1 MGRTD
6 SRRNIRRNGRA
17 NKLHQQQ
24 TAAVAEAGTKPQRS
38 KQQWKETLTGYVF
51 IAPMLIGVTVLM
63 IMPILASFVLSFT
76 EWNFLLGFKKVEFV
90 GFANFE
96 KLFADDI
103 FWKSLKNNLIFIL
116 VVPISLAV
124 SLLLAVIIN
133 RYVYF
138 KDMFKVIYFMPY
150 ISSVVAVAIVWQVL
164 FHPSFGPVNEFLR
177 SIGIADPPKWIADLQ
192 FALPSVMMIM
202 VWISIGYNLIIYTAG
217 LQSIP
222 KDFYEAADIDGAKAW
237 HKFRFI
243 TLPMLSPTTFFLM
256 ITGIIGTFKVFD
268 LIQVLTK
275 GGPAGSTSVVVY
287 HLYETAFV
295 NLKMSYASTMA
306 LFLFLAIFAVT
317 LVQWWGQRKW
327 VNY

>member
-1 MGRTD
+1 M
-6 SRRNIRRNGRA
+6 
-17 NKLHQQQ
+17 QPQP
-24 TAAVAEAGTKPQRS
+24 TAPADARPRPRRS
-38 KQQWKETLTGYVF
+38 KQQWKETLTGYAF
-51 IAPMLIGVTVLM
+51 ISPMLIGVTLLT
-63 IMPILASFVLSFT
+63 ILPILASFALSFT
-76 EWNFLLGFKKVEFV
+76 EWNFLLGFQKIKFV
-90 GFANFE
+90 GLDNFE
-96 KLFADDI
+96 RLFADET
-103 FWKSLKNNLIFIL
+103 FWKSLRNNLVFIL
-116 VVPISLAV
+116 VVPISLAL
-124 SLLLAVIIN
+124 SLALAVIIN

-138 KDMFKVIYFMPY
+138 KDLFKVVYFMPY

-164 FHPSFGPVNEFLR
+164 FHPSYGPVNNFLR
-177 SIGIADPPKWIADLQ
+177 SVGIDDPPKWIADLH

-222 KDFYEAADIDGAKAW
+222 KDYYEAADIDGAKPW
-237 HKFRFI
+237 DKFRFI
-243 TLPMLSPTTFFLM
+243 TLPMLSPTTFFLT

-275 GGPAGSTSVVVY
+275 GGPAGSTSVVVF

-306 LFLFLAIFAVT
+306 LFLFAAIFAVT
-317 LVQWWGQRKW
+317 LLQWWGQRKW

>member
-1 MGRTD
+1 M
-6 SRRNIRRNGRA
+6 
-17 NKLHQQQ
+17 QQQ
-24 TAAVAEAGTKPQRS
+24 PNAATGARRSTARRS
-38 KQQWKETLTGYVF
+38 KRQWKETLTGYVF
-51 IAPMLIGVTVLM
+51 ISPMLLGVTLLTIV
-63 IMPILASFVLSFT
+63 PILASFALSFT
-76 EWNFLLGFKKVEFV
+76 EWNFLLGFKQVKFV
-90 GFANFE
+90 GLDNFE
-96 KLFADDI
+96 RLFADEA
-103 FWKSLKNNLIFIL
+103 FWKSLKNNIIFIL
-116 VVPISLAV
+116 VVPITLAASLA
-124 SLLLAVIIN
+124 LAILID

-138 KDMFKVIYFMPY
+138 KDLFKVIYFMPY

-164 FHPSFGPVNEFLR
+164 FHPSYGPVNNFLR
-177 SIGIADPPKWIADLQ
+177 SIGIADPPKWIADLH

-202 VWISIGYNLIIYTAG
+202 VWVSIGYNLIIYMAG

-222 KDFYEAADIDGAKAW
+222 KDYYEAAEIDGAKSW

-275 GGPAGSTSVVVY
+275 GGPAGSTSVVVF

-306 LFLFLAIFAVT
+306 LFLFVAIFAVT

>member
-1 MGRTD
+1 M
-6 SRRNIRRNGRA
+6 
-17 NKLHQQQ
+17 QQQ
-24 TAAVAEAGTKPQRS
+24 PTAETEAIRPTARRS
-38 KQQWKETLTGYVF
+38 KQQWKETLTGYIF
-51 IAPMLIGVTVLM
+51 ISPMLIGVTLLTIV
-63 IMPILASFVLSFT
+63 PILASFALSFT
-76 EWNFLLGFKKVEFV
+76 EWNFLLGFKQIKFV
-90 GFANFE
+90 GLDNFE
-96 KLFADDI
+96 RLFADET
-103 FWKSLKNNLIFIL
+103 FWKSLKNNIIFIL
-116 VVPISLAV
+116 VVPITLAASLA
-124 SLLLAVIIN
+124 LAILID
-133 RYVYF
+133 RFVYF
-138 KDMFKVIYFMPY
+138 KDLFKVIYFMPY

-164 FHPSFGPVNEFLR
+164 FHPSYGPVNNFLR
-177 SIGIADPPKWIADLQ
+177 SIGIADPPKWIADLH

-202 VWISIGYNLIIYTAG
+202 VWVSIGYNLIIYMAG

-222 KDFYEAADIDGAKAW
+222 KDYYEAAEIDGAKSW

-275 GGPAGSTSVVVY
+275 GGPAGSTSVVVF

-306 LFLFLAIFAVT
+306 LFLFVAIFGVT

>member
-1 MGRTD
+1 
-6 SRRNIRRNGRA
+6 
-17 NKLHQQQ
+17 LQQQ
-24 TAAVAEAGTKPQRS
+24 PNAATGARRSTARRS
-38 KQQWKETLTGYVF
+38 KRQWKETLTGYVF
-51 IAPMLIGVTVLM
+51 ISPMLLGVTLLTIV
-63 IMPILASFVLSFT
+63 PILASFALSFT
-76 EWNFLLGFKKVEFV
+76 EWNFLLGFKQVKFV
-90 GFANFE
+90 GLDNFE
-96 KLFADDI
+96 RLFADEA
-103 FWKSLKNNLIFIL
+103 FWKSLKNNIIFIL
-116 VVPISLAV
+116 VVPITLAASLA
-124 SLLLAVIIN
+124 LAILID

-138 KDMFKVIYFMPY
+138 KDLFKVIYFMPY

-164 FHPSFGPVNEFLR
+164 FHPSYGPVNNFLR
-177 SIGIADPPKWIADLQ
+177 SIGIADPPKWIADLH

-202 VWISIGYNLIIYTAG
+202 VWVSIGYNLIIYMAG

-222 KDFYEAADIDGAKAW
+222 KDYYEAAEIDGAKSW

-275 GGPAGSTSVVVY
+275 GGPAGSTSVVVF

-306 LFLFLAIFAVT
+306 LFLFVAIFAVT

>member
-1 MGRTD
+1 
-6 SRRNIRRNGRA
+6 
-17 NKLHQQQ
+17 LQQQ
-24 TAAVAEAGTKPQRS
+24 PTAATEAIRPTARRS
-38 KQQWKETLTGYVF
+38 KQQWKETLTGYIF
-51 IAPMLIGVTVLM
+51 ISPMLIGVTLLTIV
-63 IMPILASFVLSFT
+63 PILASFALSFT
-76 EWNFLLGFKKVEFV
+76 EWNFLLGFKQIKFV
-90 GFANFE
+90 GLDNFE
-96 KLFADDI
+96 RLFADET
-103 FWKSLKNNLIFIL
+103 FWKSLKNNIIFIL
-116 VVPISLAV
+116 VVPITLAASLA
-124 SLLLAVIIN
+124 LAILID
-133 RYVYF
+133 RFVYF
-138 KDMFKVIYFMPY
+138 KDLFKVIYFMPY

-164 FHPSFGPVNEFLR
+164 FHPSYGPVNNFLR
-177 SIGIADPPKWIADLQ
+177 SIGIADPPKWIADLH

-202 VWISIGYNLIIYTAG
+202 VWVSIGYNLIIYMAG

-222 KDFYEAADIDGAKAW
+222 KDYYEAAEIDGAKSW

-275 GGPAGSTSVVVY
+275 GGPAGSTSVVVF

-306 LFLFLAIFAVT
+306 LFLFVAIFGVT